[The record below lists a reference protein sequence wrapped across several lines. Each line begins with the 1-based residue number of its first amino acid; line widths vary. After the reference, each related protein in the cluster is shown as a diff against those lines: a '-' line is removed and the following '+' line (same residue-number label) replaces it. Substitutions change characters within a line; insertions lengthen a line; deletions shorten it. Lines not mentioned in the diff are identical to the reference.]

1 MQYIKLFDQEKIFTL
16 KGDIIEP
23 NKSKRGKLNFFINLM
38 QAIVDSYL
46 VVVSTIYELA
56 SQQIVLEQSKLVNEL
71 HICVQEIFKRGG
83 IKFMSSCLFEILNR
97 AFARFSEMGI
107 CKAQSY
113 DSTSLMG
120 GGQTIYISCPTENKS
135 NVEKYINI
143 LTNMSSSDS
152 NGNLI
157 IEK

>member
-56 SQQIVLEQSKLVNEL
+56 TQQIVLE
-71 HICVQEIFKRGG
+71 
-83 IKFMSSCLFEILNR
+83 
-97 AFARFSEMGI
+97 
-107 CKAQSY
+107 
-113 DSTSLMG
+113 
-120 GGQTIYISCPTENKS
+120 
-135 NVEKYINI
+135 
-143 LTNMSSSDS
+143 
-152 NGNLI
+152 
-157 IEK
+157 